1 MVELAPRVERKAPVV
16 RAPGTPAVLAAVFLA
31 GLAAIVIARWWTGTG
46 YRPAPMGL
54 PDPGALTAIGL
65 PVTQFVHEIAGVAV
79 VGLLSLRAV
88 LLPRASEPASA
99 HLAAITVRWAWLWAG
114 STVAWIAF
122 TLSDLIGTGLG
133 DLLGHADAVVAVSGT
148 DRVLAQFATLWVAL
162 AVALFGARLSGT
174 RLSGTAAIG
183 AALLI
188 SAAGLLPSALT
199 GHAGHH
205 ASPGFAMAALG
216 LHLVGAAIWIGGLLA
231 LVVHLRGFTD
241 DMRVAITRF
250 SAAALICVL
259 VVGVSGVLESAVML
273 DGWAALLATDRGHL
287 IVAKTLAFVLLA
299 GAGYWHRRRTVP
311 AARTGRWQPLLRLAV
326 GELLLMGATVG
337 IAVVL
342 SITP

>member
-16 RAPGTPAVLAAVFLA
+16 RAPGTPAVLAAVFFA
-31 GLAAIVIARWWTGTG
+31 GLAVIVIARWWTGTG
-46 YRPAPMGL
+46 YRPAPPGL
-54 PDPGALTAIGL
+54 PDPGALTAVGL

-79 VGLLSLRAV
+79 VGLLFVRAV

-133 DLLGHADAVVAVSGT
+133 DLLGHADAVVALSGT

-174 RLSGTAAIG
+174 AAIG
-183 AALLI
+183 AALII

-216 LHLVGAAIWIGGLLA
+216 LHLVGAAIWIGGLLT
-231 LVVHLRGFTD
+231 LVAHLRGFTD
-241 DMRVAITRF
+241 DMCVAVPRF

-259 VVGVSGVLESAVML
+259 AVGVSGILESAVML

-299 GAGYWHRRRTVP
+299 GVGYWHRRRTIPV
-311 AARTGRWQPLLRLAV
+311 ARTGRWQPLLRLAV

>member
-1 MVELAPRVERKAPVV
+1 MVELAPRVERTAPVV
-16 RAPGTPAVLAAVFLA
+16 RAPGTPTVLAAVFLG

-46 YRPAPMGL
+46 YLPAPVGL

-79 VGLLSLRAV
+79 VGLLFLRAV
-88 LLPRASEPASA
+88 LLPRASEPARA

-122 TLSDLIGTGLG
+122 TLSDLIGTGVG

-148 DRVLAQFATLWVAL
+148 DRVLAECATLWVAL
-162 AVALFGARLSGT
+162 AVALFGARLSG
-174 RLSGTAAIG
+174 SAA
-183 AALLI
+183 I
-188 SAAGLLPSALT
+188 SAALVISAAALLPSALT

-205 ASPGFAMAALG
+205 ASPGVAMAALG

-231 LVVHLRGFTD
+231 LVAHLRGFPD
-241 DMRVAITRF
+241 DVRVAVPRF
-250 SAAALICVL
+250 SAAALVCAL
-259 VVGVSGVLESAVML
+259 AVGVSGVLESAVML
-273 DGWAALLATDRGHL
+273 DGWAALLSTDRGHL
-287 IVAKTLAFVLLA
+287 IVAKTLAFVLLT
-299 GAGYWHRRRTVP
+299 GVGYWHRRRTVP
-311 AARTGRWQPLLRLAV
+311 AARTGCLQPLLRLAA

-342 SITP
+342 SITL